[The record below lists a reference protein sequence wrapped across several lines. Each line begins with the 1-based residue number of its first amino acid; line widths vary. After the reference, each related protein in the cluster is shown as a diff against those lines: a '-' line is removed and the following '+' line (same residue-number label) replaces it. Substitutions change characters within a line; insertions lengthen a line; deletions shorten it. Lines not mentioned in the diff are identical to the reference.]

1 MFNLNDVA
9 REAGVSPGTVSN
21 ALSGKRP
28 VAATTRQRIM
38 ETIERLGYQPNLLAR
53 GLAMGRTNALGVVIM
68 GFEFEGPALVVAG
81 IEQEASQHHLSLYL
95 SVVKPD
101 DPDPLDQFQILVNRR
116 VDGIIWAMPEI
127 GESHAWLSEINAV
140 RSVPIVFTTIG
151 PRPGISR
158 VAIDNWA
165 GAARAARHLVER
177 GYQRIA
183 HISGPLDR
191 WEGRERLQ
199 GWGAVLAENGLA
211 THRVVE
217 GDLLAPSGAREMG
230 EILSRWPDTEAV
242 FVANDLMAIG
252 ALHTLEREGCSV
264 PDDVAVIGFDDKREA
279 SYLKPSLTTIR
290 QEFRLE
296 GQLAVQALIE
306 QINNSDIEPAD
317 HIIEPE
323 LIIRESCP

>member
-53 GLAMGRTNALGVVIM
+53 GLAMGRTNAIGVVIM

-81 IEQEASQHHLSLYL
+81 IEHEASQHHLSLYL

-101 DPDPLDQFQILVNRR
+101 DPDPLDQLQTLVNRR
-116 VDGIIWAMPEI
+116 VDGIIWAVPEI
-127 GESHAWLSEINAV
+127 GDSHAWLGEISTV
-140 RSVPIVFTTIG
+140 SPLPVVFTTIA
-151 PRPGISR
+151 PRAGISR

-165 GAARAARHLVER
+165 GAAKATQHLVTR

-183 HISGPLDR
+183 HISGALDR
-191 WEGRERLQ
+191 WEARERLR
-199 GWGAVLAENGLA
+199 GWQAILAEQGIA
-211 THRVVE
+211 TNRVIE
-217 GDLLAPSGAREMG
+217 GDLSAPSGARAMG
-230 EILSRWPDTEAV
+230 EILSNWPDTEAV
-242 FVANDLMAIG
+242 FVANDLMATG
-252 ALHTLEREGCSV
+252 ALHTLESEGWSV
-264 PDDVAVIGFDDKREA
+264 PNDLAIIGFDDKREA
-279 SYLKPSLTTIR
+279 GYLRPPLTTVR
-290 QEFRLE
+290 QEFRLV
-296 GQLAVQALIE
+296 GKLAVQTLIE
-306 QINNSDIEPAD
+306 QINNPDCEPTD

-323 LIIRESCP
+323 LIIRESCL